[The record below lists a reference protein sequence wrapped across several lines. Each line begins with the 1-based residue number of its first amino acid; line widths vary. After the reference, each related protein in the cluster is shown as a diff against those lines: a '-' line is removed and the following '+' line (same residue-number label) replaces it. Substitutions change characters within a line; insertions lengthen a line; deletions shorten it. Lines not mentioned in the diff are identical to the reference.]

1 MRTILLLLLLM
12 RCCRTAT
19 DARASVVVEPNQ
31 AQFFEYQHFSLSCE
45 QFGAGGWTVWRY
57 TTKGLVL
64 SQCGS
69 AWGSQKSSTCHM
81 DAVKASNTGVY
92 WCQSKYRDS
101 SDGVNITITDK
112 SVILQSPAMPVT
124 EGGNI
129 TLRCMTKE
137 RSDLQAQFYQNGA
150 VIGSGPAGH
159 MTIHH
164 VSKNHEGAY
173 KCSIKDRGE
182 SPLSWLLVEDGSD
195 SASLTVSPDSSQMFE
210 YQHLSLNCG
219 EKSSFHGWT
228 VHRSKT
234 SVSNISRCG
243 DWGDVSA
250 SGCSLPTTKQ
260 KDSGLYWCESPA
272 RRRSN
277 LVNLTVHDKSVIL
290 ESPVLPVMKG
300 DNVTLRCRSRHPTSL
315 PAAFYKDG
323 APIRTEPA
331 GHITLYSVSKS
342 DEGLYK
348 CHIGSLG
355 ESPSSRLLVRGPDEA
370 APAPEALSVLRVIC
384 YMVVCCPYVISTV
397 LMVSLY
403 RRRPSESDAARRRN
417 LPVSMA
423 TSSPGEEDEAPSEQ
437 YDDVIAAVT
446 TEHHF

>member
-1 MRTILLLLLLM
+1 FLNAEHIL
-12 RCCRTAT
+12 
-19 DARASVVVEPNQ
+19 VVC
-31 AQFFEYQHFSLSCE
+31 A
-45 QFGAGGWTVWRY
+45 
-57 TTKGLVL
+57 
-64 SQCGS
+64 
-69 AWGSQKSSTCHM
+69 
-81 DAVKASNTGVY
+81 
-92 WCQSKYRDS
+92 
-101 SDGVNITITDK
+101 DK

-182 SPLSWLLVEDGSD
+182 SPLSWLLVEGHFTALMS
-195 SASLTVSPDSSQMFE
+195 SFLILCVSTSSLEALCEVIS
-210 YQHLSLNCG
+210 N
-219 EKSSFHGWT
+219 SFHGWT

-355 ESPSSRLLVRGPDEA
+355 ESPSSRLLVRGEVRIRKL
-370 APAPEALSVLRVIC
+370 PAGLGLSVQNPH
-384 YMVVCCPYVISTV
+384 VVCG
-397 LMVSLY
+397 
-403 RRRPSESDAARRRN
+403 ARGN
-417 LPVSMA
+417 
-423 TSSPGEEDEAPSEQ
+423 TC
-437 YDDVIAAVT
+437 
-446 TEHHF
+446 H